1 MFCRNH
7 LKNTSC
13 DVGFLNKYYY
23 HSFIDW
29 NFHIGLPQKKS
40 QSGEDIVTR
49 KYNPRTRQWDVKKVK
64 CTKDYTYVPVLIS
77 RIIRKR
83 NAESRKITRVV
94 DFNQSDPA
102 IIAPTIAHTPPPST
116 KEIAARRSQFEK
128 H

>member
-1 MFCRNH
+1 MRQ
-7 LKNTSC
+7 LAA
-13 DVGFLNKYYY
+13 
-23 HSFIDW
+23 IDW

-94 DFNQSDPA
+94 DLNQSDPA
-102 IIAPTIAHTPPPST
+102 IIALTIAHIPPPST
-116 KEIAARRSQFEK
+116 QEIAARRSRFEK